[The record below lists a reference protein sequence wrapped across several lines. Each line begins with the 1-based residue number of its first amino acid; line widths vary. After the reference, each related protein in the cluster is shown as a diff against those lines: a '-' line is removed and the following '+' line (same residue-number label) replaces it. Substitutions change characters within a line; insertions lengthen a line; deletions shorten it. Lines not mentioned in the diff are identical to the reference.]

1 MFLGYF
7 KDEAQTRSV
16 VVDGWYYTGDLG
28 AMTAGGL
35 LKIVGRKKEIMK
47 TSGGKMIA
55 PVPIEE
61 RLKEAAMISQVC
73 LVGDNRKFISALVTL
88 SEPVLEEIRAEH
100 RAVKD
105 GVVVDSAILS
115 RVEREVERVNE
126 NLAGFEQVKK
136 FSVIDREFSV
146 IDGEMTP
153 TLKMKR
159 RVIEEKFK
167 TIVDQ
172 MYAAP

>member
-1 MFLGYF
+1 LGYF
-7 KDEAQTRSV
+7 KDEAQTRAAI
-16 VVDGWYYTGDLG
+16 VDGWYHTGDLG
-28 AMTAGGL
+28 TLTDKGL

-88 SEPVLEEIRAEH
+88 SESILAEIRAEN
-100 RAVKD
+100 RATKD
-105 GVVVDSAILS
+105 GLIVDSSIIA
-115 RVEREVERVNE
+115 RVEREVARVNGT
-126 NLAGFEQVKK
+126 LAGFEQVKK
-136 FSVIDREFSV
+136 FAVIDREFS
-146 IDGEMTP
+146 ILDGEMTP
-153 TLKMKR
+153 TMKMKR

-167 TIVDQ
+167 SIVDG
-172 MYAAP
+172 MYAAH